1 MKLPRIMIAAPG
13 SGSGKTLLTCG
24 ILGMLKKENKDV
36 IAYKCGPDYIDPMF
50 HRTVLEIETENL
62 DTFFTGEEGTKELFC
77 QTACGRE
84 ISVMEGVM
92 GLYDGL
98 GGVRE
103 EGSAYHLAKVTK
115 TPIIL
120 VVDVRGMGKSM
131 IPLIKGFKEYD
142 TENLI
147 KGIILNRISKSFF
160 DTMKPLIED
169 EIDIPVL
176 GYFPNRKEIHLESR
190 HLGLVM
196 PEEIVDIKEQL
207 KIVTE
212 QVYESIDIEK
222 LLNIANGACELDYQE
237 QKEEIKTQDKLRIA
251 IARDKAFCFYY
262 NVNIREL
269 EKHNIQICYFS
280 PLEDE
285 KLPDNIDGLLLG
297 GGYPELYG
305 KELSANESMIKSI
318 CSVIEGGI
326 PLLAECGGFM
336 YLHKSITDKDEKEWP
351 MVGVIDGSINY
362 QGKLVRFG
370 YVEIEEKSSEFLHK
384 DGKIKAHEFH
394 YFDSTNNG
402 DGCIATKP
410 VTGKNWDCIHKKE
423 NWFVGFPHLYYP
435 SAPEFVDHF
444 AECMRIY
451 KEIK

>member
-77 QTACGRE
+77 QTACGRG

-176 GYFPNRKEIHLESR
+176 GYFPNRKEIHLENR

-297 GGYPELYG
+297 GGYPELYV
-305 KELSANESMIKSI
+305 KELSANESMRKSI
-318 CSVIEGGI
+318 RSVIEGGI

-370 YVEIEEKSSEFLHK
+370 YIEIEEKSSEFLHK

-423 NWFVGFPHLYYP
+423 NWFVGFPHLYYL

-451 KEIK
+451 KEKK

>member
-1 MKLPRIMIAAPG
+1 M
-13 SGSGKTLLTCG
+13 
-24 ILGMLKKENKDV
+24 
-36 IAYKCGPDYIDPMF
+36 
-50 HRTVLEIETENL
+50 
-62 DTFFTGEEGTKELFC
+62 
-77 QTACGRE
+77 
-84 ISVMEGVM
+84 
-92 GLYDGL
+92 
-98 GGVRE
+98 
-103 EGSAYHLAKVTK
+103 
-115 TPIIL
+115 
-120 VVDVRGMGKSM
+120 
-131 IPLIKGFKEYD
+131 
-142 TENLI
+142 
-147 KGIILNRISKSFF
+147 
-160 DTMKPLIED
+160 
-169 EIDIPVL
+169 
-176 GYFPNRKEIHLESR
+176 
-190 HLGLVM
+190 
-196 PEEIVDIKEQL
+196 
-207 KIVTE
+207 
-212 QVYESIDIEK
+212 
-222 LLNIANGACELDYQE
+222 
-237 QKEEIKTQDKLRIA
+237 
-251 IARDKAFCFYY
+251 
-262 NVNIREL
+262 
-269 EKHNIQICYFS
+269 
-280 PLEDE
+280 
-285 KLPDNIDGLLLG
+285 LLG